1 MVTVKCQYTNIEFE
15 AASKRAKNH
24 PSVSAMLAKANK
36 EGTYSEAKK
45 ALAMGVEKGFSTI
58 EEFEKL
64 VAERSLRAR
73 ERRARS
79 RADDARR
86 EEERKQHARSRANLN
101 AMLRKHGYKWAKVET
116 SSDGEAFRAG
126 WGEADGFEWQLY
138 APDGRRAVTVKQAR
152 AEIAAA

>member
-36 EGTYSEAKK
+36 ERTYCEVKE
-45 ALAMGVEKGFSTI
+45 ALAVGVEKGFSTI

-64 VAERSLRAR
+64 VAERALRAR

-101 AMLRKHGYKWAKVET
+101 AMLRKHGYAWSKVET
-116 SSDGEAFRAG
+116 SGEYGEAYSAG
-126 WGEADGFEWQLY
+126 WGEADGWEWQLY
-138 APDGRRAVTVKQAR
+138 APDGRAVTVKQAR